1 MHDDSEI
8 LLTNR
13 RIFKAFQKIYKDK
26 PEKLVECALKEE
38 SEFASVFLKNLEM
51 FEADYDDDNA
61 DEYACMH
68 ADGLLEDLCPG
79 WNLT

>member
-1 MHDDSEI
+1 
-8 LLTNR
+8 
-13 RIFKAFQKIYKDK
+13 
-26 PEKLVECALKEE
+26 
-38 SEFASVFLKNLEM
+38 M

-79 WNLT
+79 WNLTQDGVKDVKKQHTDTELLCDLMKSMRSTEITDMETISKTFCSVV

>member
-1 MHDDSEI
+1 MHSSVP
-8 LLTNR
+8 
-13 RIFKAFQKIYKDK
+13 RIYGTG
-26 PEKLVECALKEE
+26 
-38 SEFASVFLKNLEM
+38 VFLENLEM